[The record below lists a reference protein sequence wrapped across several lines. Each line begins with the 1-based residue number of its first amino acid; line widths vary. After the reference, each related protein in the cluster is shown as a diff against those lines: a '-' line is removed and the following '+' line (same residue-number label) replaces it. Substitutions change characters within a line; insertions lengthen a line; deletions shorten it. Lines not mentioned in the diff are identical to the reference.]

1 MSSIDQLHSET
12 KRIHVE
18 DHLNLLSAQ
27 YLVQCLD
34 TENVCHHITKM
45 DLPPREMKETIFT
58 RHYQTVLPLLA
69 NNRKDTLQAIHT
81 SFVNTAITHSSRK
94 AWKTINR
101 LSKDYTQPQQ
111 QCKVTANQVAHQL
124 LLNGK
129 GNSSHTPKRVKIPSH
144 TDAEHSLTDPFTM
157 EELKKG
163 VKALANNKAA
173 GLDDILCEQIKH
185 LGVKTQ
191 TWLLQMMNNVME
203 SNKFPKLWR
212 KSRVI
217 AILKPGKDSSLP
229 KNYRPISLLCHTYKL
244 FERMLLNRLNLITE
258 DAIIQEQSGFRSGKS
273 CTSQLLNLTQHIE
286 DGFEKSAITGTVF
299 VDLSA
304 AYDTVNHKLLLNKLY
319 DLTRDAKFTTLVRDM
334 LSNRRFIVDLN
345 GQKSRWRKQ
354 TNGLPQGSVLSP
366 VLFNIYTNDQ
376 PIHPETRSF
385 IYADDLCIAAQNST
399 FESIESTLSDALEHL
414 DQYYKEN
421 HLRTNPDKTQTCSFH
436 LRNRETKRKLE
447 IKWCNKELLHTSHP
461 VYLGVTLDRTLSY
474 KQHIMKVKGKT
485 AARNNILMK
494 LSNTKWGTSPSTHK
508 DYRSSPQLLNRG
520 ICMPCVGTV
529 NAC

>member
-1 MSSIDQLHSET
+1 MTTSYLSPALYIYISMIILIIPFHCSI
-12 KRIHVE
+12 
-18 DHLNLLSAQ
+18 
-27 YLVQCLD
+27 
-34 TENVCHHITKM
+34 
-45 DLPPREMKETIFT
+45 
-58 RHYQTVLPLLA
+58 
-69 NNRKDTLQAIHT
+69 
-81 SFVNTAITHSSRK
+81 
-94 AWKTINR
+94 
-101 LSKDYTQPQQ
+101 
-111 QCKVTANQVAHQL
+111 
-124 LLNGK
+124 
-129 GNSSHTPKRVKIPSH
+129 
-144 TDAEHSLTDPFTM
+144 
-157 EELKKG
+157 
-163 VKALANNKAA
+163 
-173 GLDDILCEQIKH
+173 ILCEQIKH

-203 SNKFPKLWR
+203 SNKFTKLWR

-299 VDLSA
+299 VDLFA
-304 AYDTVNHKLLLNKLY
+304 AYDTVNHKLY

-421 HLRTNPDKTQTCSFH
+421 HLRANPDKTQTCSFH
-436 LRNRETKRKLE
+436 LRNRETKRKLD

-485 AARNNILMK
+485 TARNNILKK
-494 LSNTKWGTSPSTHK
+494 LS
-508 DYRSSPQLLNRG
+508 
-520 ICMPCVGTV
+520 
-529 NAC
+529 